1 MLEGPSPFLA
11 AFTWVLWIS
20 FENPQIIRSEKKK
33 IELKLDDF
41 LWELQS
47 IFFFEE
53 NINDADC

>member
-1 MLEGPSPFLA
+1 MNIVMPFA
-11 AFTWVLWIS
+11 WVLWIS